1 MKFYLILLLNLT
13 LINAFI
19 PTYINYKTLSY
30 KKSNIIYFCN
40 NEKIELNNS
49 NNDWKKN
56 LGNELLYAKR
66 PIGVPDYVENIK
78 QAPNTKTLLKNNII
92 IKNNTNTIFFSNY
105 NNYLNVKSLNFLNIT
120 NLSNKLILNK
130 KIPNLLRHTLNKF
143 SLKDSE
149 LKHSRIAMLAII
161 GRISAESI
169 HPILA
174 NKLYL
179 ENLLVNNELVPSIF
193 NGGLNK
199 INPLFYIFTLF
210 YIFLIELDNLIAI
223 SDLTNT
229 TKIDSNNI
237 SPFDPLNIYNSKSDI
252 DKKFIKYNEI
262 NIGRLSMV
270 ISTWF
275 TYYEYVSQKNV
286 INPEL
291 LSLYPWIILSII
303 ISLYT

>member
-1 MKFYLILLLNLT
+1 MKIKNLILVLNLT

-19 PTYINYKTLSY
+19 PSNINYKTLSY
-30 KKSNIIYFCN
+30 KNSNILYLSKKENI
-40 NEKIELNNS
+40 LNNT
-49 NNDWKKN
+49 NNNWKKN
-56 LGNELLYAKR
+56 LGKELLYAKR

-78 QAPNTKTLLKNNII
+78 QAPNTKTLLKNNTI
-92 IKNNTNTIFFSNY
+92 IKNNKNSIFFSNY
-105 NNYLNVKSLNFLNIT
+105 NNILNVKSLNFLNIT
-120 NLSNKLILNK
+120 DLSNKLIFNK
-130 KIPNLLRHTLNKF
+130 KIPNILRYCISNF

-174 NKLYL
+174 NKLYS

-199 INPLFYIFTLF
+199 IHPIFYIFTLF
-210 YIFLIELDNLIAI
+210 YIFLIELNNLIAI

-229 TKIDSNNI
+229 TKINTNNI

-252 DKKFIKYNEI
+252 DKKFIQYNEI
-262 NIGRLSMV
+262 NIGRISMV

-275 TYYEYVSQKNV
+275 TYYEYVTQKNV

-291 LSLYPWIILSII
+291 LSLYPWVILSII

>member
-1 MKFYLILLLNLT
+1 MKSYLLLLLNLT
-13 LINAFI
+13 LINSFI
-19 PTYINYKTLSY
+19 INNINYKTLSY
-30 KKSNIIYFCN
+30 KNSRVSYLSKYEN
-40 NEKIELNNS
+40 NQLNNT
-49 NNDWKKN
+49 NNNWKKN
-56 LGNELLYAKR
+56 LRKKLLYAKR

-78 QAPNTKTLLKNNII
+78 QALNTKTLFKNNTI
-92 IKNNTNTIFFSNY
+92 IKNNTSGIFFSNY
-105 NNYLNVKSLNFLNIT
+105 NNNLNIISLNFLNIT
-120 NLSNKLILNK
+120 DLSNKLIFNK
-130 KIPNLLRHTLNKF
+130 KIPNILRYTINNF

-179 ENLLVNNELVPSIF
+179 ENLLVNNELVPSFF

-199 INPLFYIFTLF
+199 INPIFYIFTLL
-210 YIFLIELDNLIAI
+210 YIFLIELNSLISM

-229 TKIDSNNI
+229 KKNNTNNI

-252 DKKFIKYNEI
+252 NKKFIQYNEI

-275 TYYEYVSQKNV
+275 TYYEYVTQKNV

-291 LSLYPWIILSII
+291 LSLYPWVILSII

>member
-1 MKFYLILLLNLT
+1 MKSYLLLLLNLT
-13 LINAFI
+13 LINCFI
-19 PTYINYKTLSY
+19 INNINYKTLLY
-30 KKSNIIYFCN
+30 KNSRVLYLSKYKN
-40 NEKIELNNS
+40 NQLNNT
-49 NNDWKKN
+49 NDNWKKN
-56 LGNELLYAKR
+56 LGKELLYAKR
-66 PIGVPDYVENIK
+66 SIGVPDYVENIK
-78 QAPNTKTLLKNNII
+78 QALNTKTFKNKSI
-92 IKNNTNTIFFSNY
+92 IKNNTSGIFFSNY
-105 NNYLNVKSLNFLNIT
+105 NNNLNIT
-120 NLSNKLILNK
+120 DLSNKLIFNK
-130 KIPNLLRHTLNKF
+130 KIPNILRYTINNF

-174 NKLYL
+174 NKLYS

-199 INPLFYIFTLF
+199 IHPIFYIFTLL
-210 YIFLIELDNLIAI
+210 YIFLIELNSLISI

-229 TKIDSNNI
+229 KKNNTNNI

-252 DKKFIKYNEI
+252 DKRFIQYNEI

-275 TYYEYVSQKNV
+275 TYYEFVTQKNV

-291 LSLYPWIILSII
+291 SSLYPWVILII
-303 ISLYT
+303 INSLYT

>member
-1 MKFYLILLLNLT
+1 MKIKILILVLNLT

-19 PTYINYKTLSY
+19 PSNINYKTLSY
-30 KKSNIIYFCN
+30 KNSNILYLSK
-40 NEKIELNNS
+40 NENILNNT
-49 NNDWKKN
+49 NNNWKKN
-56 LGNELLYAKR
+56 LGKELLYAKR

-78 QAPNTKTLLKNNII
+78 QAPNTKTLLKNNTI

-105 NNYLNVKSLNFLNIT
+105 NNILNVKSLNFLNIT
-120 NLSNKLILNK
+120 DLSNKLIFNK
-130 KIPNLLRHTLNKF
+130 KIPNILRYTISNF

-174 NKLYL
+174 NKLYS
-179 ENLLVNNELVPSIF
+179 ENLLVNNELVPSIL

-199 INPLFYIFTLF
+199 IHPIFYIFTVL
-210 YIFLIELDNLIAI
+210 YIFLIELNNLISI
-223 SDLTNT
+223 SDITNINT
-229 TKIDSNNI
+229 NNI

-252 DKKFIKYNEI
+252 DKKFIQYNEI
-262 NIGRLSMV
+262 NIGRISMV

-275 TYYEYVSQKNV
+275 TYYEYVTQKNV

-291 LSLYPWIILSII
+291 LSLYPWVILSII